1 MKKLLSLAVVLFM
14 TANAAFADHT
24 VKADDP
30 NISFT
35 GRVLRMDNGAV
46 SYDWV
51 GTYVQTDFTGSSISV
66 KVSEEGESYHQVFID
81 GKLVGKLHFT
91 GKEPHD
97 LLLAKNLSK
106 GTHRL
111 RLQKVTEGERGRS
124 TIFSFTAG
132 GKGSFTA
139 VQPKGRLIEVIGDSY
154 TCGYGSEGTEDS
166 HFEVKTE
173 NCDKAYACTIARY
186 FDADYVI
193 VAHSGMGVTR
203 NYAGKKLR
211 TMSDRYPL
219 LFDDHDSIAYDF
231 KQYRPD
237 LVIINLGT
245 NDFSG
250 SAAPADYV
258 GKYVKL
264 IKTVKGHYGDSLPVL
279 CVTPHSAN
287 IFLQAALKEL
297 GVQVASLSNVRVAEP
312 MPNIVVKGH
321 DIGSDWHPNWKGHQ
335 KIASTLIPV
344 VSTMTGWEMK
354 NDL

>member
-1 MKKLLSLAVVLFM
+1 MKKLLSLAFVLCM
-14 TANAAFADHT
+14 TANAAFADRT
-24 VKADDP
+24 VKANDP

-35 GRVLRMDNGAV
+35 GRVQRMDNGAV

-66 KVSEEGESYHQVFID
+66 RMSEEGESYHQVFID
-81 GKLVGKLHFT
+81 GKLIGKLHFT
-91 GKEPHD
+91 GNEPHD
-97 LLLAKNLSK
+97 VMLAKNLGK

-111 RLQKVTEGERGRS
+111 RLQKVTEGERGLS
-124 TIFSFTAG
+124 TIFSFSAG
-132 GKGSFTA
+132 GKGSFAA
-139 VQPKGRLIEVIGDSY
+139 VQPKSRLIEVIGDSY

-166 HFEVKTE
+166 HFEVATE
-173 NCDKAYACTIARY
+173 NCDKAYACAIARY
-186 FDADYVI
+186 FDTDYVL

-203 NYAGKKLR
+203 NYAGKVSR
-211 TMSDRYPL
+211 TMSERYNL
-219 LFDDHDSIAYDF
+219 LFDNHDSIAYDF

-245 NDFSG
+245 NDFSV

-258 GKYVKL
+258 DKYLKL
-264 IKTVKGHYGDSLPVL
+264 IKTVKAHYGDKQPVL

-287 IFLQAALKEL
+287 IFLLAALKEL
-297 GVQVASLSNVRVAEP
+297 GEKVTGFDNVRVAEP
-312 MPNIVVKGH
+312 MPDIVVQGH

-344 VSTMTGWEMK
+344 VATMTGWEMK
-354 NDL
+354 YDL

>member
-1 MKKLLSLAVVLFM
+1 MKRLISLAVVLFM
-14 TANAAFADHT
+14 TASAALADCT
-24 VKADDP
+24 VKANDA

-35 GRVLRMDNGAV
+35 GRVQRMDNGAV

-51 GTYVQTDFTGSSISV
+51 GTYVQTDFTGSSIAV
-66 KVSEEGESYHQVFID
+66 RMSEEGESYHQVFID
-81 GKLVGKLHFT
+81 GKLVGKLRFT

-97 LLLAKNLSK
+97 VLLAKNLGK

-111 RLQKVTEGERGRS
+111 RLQKVTEGEYGRS

-132 GKGSFTA
+132 GKGSFKA
-139 VQPKGRLIEVIGDSY
+139 VRPKDRLIEVIGDSY

-166 HFEVKTE
+166 HFELKTE
-173 NCDKAYACTIARY
+173 NCDKGYACAIARY
-186 FDADYVI
+186 FDADYVL

-203 NYAGKKLR
+203 NYAGKTMR
-211 TMSDRYPL
+211 TMSERYPL

-231 KQYRPD
+231 KQYRPN
-237 LVIINLGT
+237 LVMINLGT
-245 NDFSG
+245 NDFST
-250 SAAPADYV
+250 SAAPSDYV
-258 GKYVKL
+258 SKYVKL
-264 IKTVKGHYGDSLPVL
+264 IKVVKSHYGDDLPVL

-287 IFLQAALKEL
+287 IFLLAALREL
-297 GVQVASLSNVRVAEP
+297 GKKVEGLKNVRVAEP
-312 MPNIVVKGH
+312 MPDIVVKGH

>member
-14 TANAAFADHT
+14 ATSLAFADNT
-24 VKADDP
+24 VKANDP

-35 GRVLRMDNGAV
+35 GRVQRMDNGAV
-46 SYDWV
+46 SYDWG
-51 GTYVQTDFTGSSISV
+51 GTYVQTDFTGSSITV
-66 KVSEEGESYHQVFID
+66 RMSEEGESYHQVFID
-81 GKLVGKLHFT
+81 GKLVGKVQFT

-97 LLLAKNLSK
+97 MLLAKNLGK
-106 GTHRL
+106 GQHRL
-111 RLQKVTEGERGRS
+111 RLQKVTEGEHGRT
-124 TIFSFTAG
+124 TIYSFTAG
-132 GKGSFTA
+132 GKGSFKA

-173 NCDKAYACTIARY
+173 NCDKGYACAIARY
-186 FDADYVI
+186 FDADYVL

-203 NYAGKKLR
+203 NYAGKKRR
-211 TMSDRYPL
+211 TMSERYPL
-219 LFDDHDSIAYDF
+219 LFDDHDSVAYDF
-231 KQYRPD
+231 NQYRPD
-237 LVIINLGT
+237 LVMINLGT
-245 NDFSG
+245 NDFST

-258 GKYVKL
+258 SKYVKL
-264 IKTVKGHYGDSLPVL
+264 INVVKSHYGEAMPVL

-287 IFLQAALKEL
+287 IFLLAALKEL
-297 GVQVASLSNVRVAEP
+297 GAKVAGLKNVRVAEP

-354 NDL
+354 NDI

>member
-1 MKKLLSLAVVLFM
+1 MKKLISFAVVLFM
-14 TANAAFADHT
+14 TVTVAMADRT
-24 VKADDP
+24 VKANDP

-35 GRVLRMDNGAV
+35 GRVQRMDDGAV

-66 KVSEEGESYHQVFID
+66 RMSEEGESYHQVFID
-81 GKLVGKLHFT
+81 GKLVGKLRFT

-97 LLLAKNLSK
+97 VLLANKLGK

-111 RLQKVTEGERGRS
+111 RLQKVTEGEYGRS

-139 VQPKGRLIEVIGDSY
+139 VQPKQRLIEVIGDSY
-154 TCGYGSEGTEDS
+154 TCGYGSEGTQDS
-166 HFEVKTE
+166 HFELKTE
-173 NCDKAYACTIARY
+173 NCDKSYACALARY

-203 NYAGKKLR
+203 NYAGKTMR
-211 TMSDRYPL
+211 TMSQRYPL

-231 KQYRPD
+231 NQYRPD

-245 NDFSG
+245 NDFSRSG
-250 SAAPADYV
+250 APADYV
-258 GKYVKL
+258 SKYVKL
-264 IKTVKGHYGDSLPVL
+264 IKTAKSHYGERIPVL

-287 IFLQAALKEL
+287 IFLLAALKEL
-297 GVQVASLSNVRVAEP
+297 GEKVSGMKSVRVAEP

-344 VSTMTGWEMK
+344 VSTMTGWEME
-354 NDL
+354 NDI

>member
-1 MKKLLSLAVVLFM
+1 MRKLISLALALFM
-14 TANAAFADHT
+14 ATSVAFADRT
-24 VKADDP
+24 VKANDP

-35 GRVLRMDNGAV
+35 GRVQRMDNGAV

-51 GTYVQTDFTGSSISV
+51 GTYVQTDFTGTSIV
-66 KVSEEGESYHQVFID
+66 ARVSEEGESYHQVFID
-81 GKLVGKLHFT
+81 GKLMGKLRFT

-97 LLLAKNLSK
+97 IVLAKNLGK

-111 RLQKVTEGERGRS
+111 RLQKVTEGEYGRS

-132 GKGSFTA
+132 CKGSFKA
-139 VQPKGRLIEVIGDSY
+139 VPRKSRLIEVIGDSY

-166 HFEVKTE
+166 HFELKTE
-173 NCDKAYACTIARY
+173 NCDKAYACALARY

-193 VAHSGMGVTR
+193 VAHSGMGVAR
-203 NYAGKKLR
+203 NYAGKTMR
-211 TMSDRYPL
+211 TMSQRYPL
-219 LFDDHDSIAYDF
+219 LFDDHDSVAYDF
-231 KQYRPD
+231 KQYRPN

-245 NDFSG
+245 NDFSRNG
-250 SAAPADYV
+250 APADYV
-258 GKYVKL
+258 SKYVKL
-264 IKTVKGHYGDSLPVL
+264 IKTVKSHYGNDLPVL

-287 IFLQAALKEL
+287 IFLLAALKEL
-297 GVQVASLSNVRVAEP
+297 GENVAGMKNVRVTEP
-312 MPNIVVKGH
+312 MPGVVVKGH

-344 VSTMTGWEMK
+344 VSTITGWEMK